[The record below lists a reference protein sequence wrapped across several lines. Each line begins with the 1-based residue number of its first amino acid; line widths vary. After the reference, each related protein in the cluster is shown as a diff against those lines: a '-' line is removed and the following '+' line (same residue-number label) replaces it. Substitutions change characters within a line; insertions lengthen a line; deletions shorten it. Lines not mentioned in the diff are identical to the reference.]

1 MTRKTL
7 QADGST
13 TEHDI
18 DDLPLQYPTLMQLP
32 GSYPKSLMDRGEVEA
47 ERV

>member
-13 TEHDI
+13 TQHYI
-18 DDLPLQYPTLMQLP
+18 PDLPLQYPTLMQLP
-32 GSYPKSLMDRGEVEA
+32 GSYPKNPMD
-47 ERV
+47 